1 MQKNK
6 ALIQTP
12 SYSYHYNGQSYQN
25 ISQYRNKNILSQ
37 QTGSHYSTVGLIC
50 SLVVATRHR
59 YTNFPNIYKPPQ
71 YYGCQTG
78 NMNKVPY

>member
-12 SYSYHYNGQSYQN
+12 SYSYHYNGQSYHN
-25 ISQYRNKNILSQ
+25 IYQYRNKNTLSQ
-37 QTGSHYSTVGLIC
+37 HTGSHCLTVGLIC
-50 SLVVATRHR
+50 SLVVATRHK

-71 YYGCQTG
+71 YNWRQTG
-78 NMNKVPY
+78 T